1 MSSLISRLA
10 TNVAQT
16 AHAHVSALLASR
28 QVQAGD
34 KLPLSEAVKETDAG
48 KPFTLAPT
56 GRNIFV
62 GVPGAFTPVC
72 SSQAPG
78 YIEKYD
84 EFRAKGVNEIHIIT
98 VNDVYVTKAWKKNL
112 APNDTPV
119 RFIADD
125 RALFVSSLG
134 LVVDATA
141 GLGGP
146 RAKRFV
152 IVANG
157 DTVESV
163 FVEEN
168 TGELSIT
175 EASQVLAHL

>member
-1 MSSLISRLA
+1 MSSFLSSLA
-10 TNVAQT
+10 TSVAQS

-28 QVQAGD
+28 QVQPGD
-34 KLPLSEAVKETDAG
+34 KLPLSETVKETDAG
-48 KPFTLAPT
+48 KPITLAPT

-62 GVPGAFTPVC
+62 GVPGAFTPTC
-72 SSQAPG
+72 STQVPG

-84 EFRAKGVNEIHIIT
+84 EFKAKGINEIYIIS
-98 VNDVYVTKAWKKNL
+98 VNDAYVTKAWKEKL
-112 APNDTPV
+112 APNGTPV

-125 RALFVSSLG
+125 RALFVSGLG
-134 LVVDATA
+134 LVLDASA

-157 DTVESV
+157 DTIESV
-163 FVEEN
+163 HVEEN
-168 TGELSIT
+168 PSELSVT
-175 EASQVLAHL
+175 EASRVCQL